1 MKEIIMSDR
10 KQTKRATGISWDELA
25 RREPRLLDVLNSVR
39 AAKPTSKAERRR
51 FNYER
56 EWNDYR
62 RWFEGL
68 VGMYRNPPDPVLS
81 SPEAWYAVFARLD
94 RELYDK

>member
-1 MKEIIMSDR
+1 MSSC
-10 KQTKRATGISWDELA
+10 KQTKRTSGISWDELA
-25 RREPRLLDVLNSVR
+25 RREPRLVDVLESVR
-39 AAKPTSKAERRR
+39 AAKPISKAERRR

-56 EWNDYR
+56 TWNDFR

-81 SPEAWYAVFARLD
+81 SPEAWHAVFARLD
-94 RELYDK
+94 AELYGD